1 LWDSLAGDAALQPF
15 LRRLLFVEQPL
26 HRDLALDDSVRQA
39 MQQWK
44 DCPPMIID
52 ESDAS
57 LESLPRALE
66 CGYRGVSHK
75 NCKGVFK
82 GLVNAGR
89 IAAARRQNPGAKFLL
104 SGEDLSNIA
113 PISLQQDLAVMAS
126 LGITDVERNGQHYFK
141 GLDYLPKQM
150 QCAVL
155 GFHGDLFRMH
165 PSGLMAMKIEKG
177 KIDITS
183 CITAPFGT
191 FLEPDFS
198 TFTPLD
204 DWSFDSL

>member
-1 LWDSLAGDAALQPF
+1 
-15 LRRLLFVEQPL
+15 
-26 HRDLALDDSVRQA
+26 
-39 MQQWK
+39 MQEWK

-82 GLVNAGR
+82 GLINAGR
-89 IAAARRQNPGAKFLL
+89 IAAARKRNPGAKFLL

-126 LGITDVERNGQHYFK
+126 LGISDVERNGQHYFK
-141 GLDYLPKQM
+141 GLDFLPKDM
-150 QCAVL
+150 QQEIL
-155 GFHGDLFRMH
+155 KLHPDLFHPHPRGFATMH
-165 PSGLMAMKIEKG
+165 IQGG
-177 KIDITS
+177 KLRIGS
-183 CITAPFGT
+183 CVDAPFGT
-191 FLEPDFS
+191 ALEPDFS
-198 TFTPLD
+198 TFTPLEN
-204 DWSFDSL
+204 WSFESL